1 MIGLAFG
8 YPFELQHF
16 MVNYDAIRLF
26 AVVAIVVLHTAANG
40 VTRLALGSPDWW
52 LANLLDSAARAGVPL
67 FLMLTGALLLN
78 RPAEPAA
85 QFYRR
90 RFHKLGLPLLLW
102 SGFYLIWSALK
113 AKVKQQPY
121 QLDQALDALL
131 AGTPYF
137 HLWFIFMLAGVY
149 LVLPWLRLI
158 WQPLCWRKRL
168 LATCGALLLQQSLHL
183 TAVSSGYWPALPW
196 FCWFIAYL
204 PYLFLG
210 ALLGQ
215 TTNKAADTPISA
227 SIRAPISAHHQSSQS
242 RLTALLPQALL
253 LLAFLTLT
261 CITAWLY
268 FSQQQLQQQIAP
280 PPFLQPPFLQLW
292 PDLASWLAQA
302 PVAYAYHR
310 LSLPVLGLAV
320 LLWFLLGHNRL
331 LARQSETVV
340 GRFILKHSLGIYCV
354 HPVLLDIT
362 TMALQKIGDGVIAY
376 PLQLALQVSLIL
388 LGSALFCYLL
398 APIAA
403 RNARKTPS
411 K

>member
-1 MIGLAFG
+1 
-8 YPFELQHF
+8 

-40 VTRLALGSPDWW
+40 VTRLLLGSPDWW

-90 RFHKLGLPLLLW
+90 RFHKLGMPLLLW
-102 SGFYLIWSALK
+102 SAFYLVWSALK

-121 QLDQALDALL
+121 QLDQAVDALL
-131 AGTPYF
+131 SGTPYF

-168 LATCGALLLQQSLHL
+168 LLTSCALLLQQSLHL

-204 PYLFLG
+204 PYLLLG
-210 ALLGQ
+210 ALLAQ
-215 TTNKAADTPISA
+215 SASKAADTPISA
-227 SIRAPISAHHQSSQS
+227 PISAPIRAPHHSASS
-242 RLTALLPQALL
+242 RLSTILPQTLL

-280 PPFLQPPFLQLW
+280 TPFSQIPFSQPPFLQRW
-292 PDLASWLAQA
+292 PDLASWLSQA
-302 PVAYAYHR
+302 PIAYAYHR
-310 LSLPVLGLAV
+310 LSLPVLGLAL

-362 TMALQKIGDGVIAY
+362 TMALQKIGDGVITY

-398 APIAA
+398 EQIAA
-403 RNARKTPS
+403 RYTRKALS

>member
-40 VTRLALGSPDWW
+40 VTRLLLGSPDWW
-52 LANLLDSAARAGVPL
+52 LANFLDSAARAGVPL

-78 RPAEPAA
+78 RPVEPAT

-90 RFHKLGLPLLLW
+90 RFHKLGMPLLLW
-102 SGFYLIWSALK
+102 SAFYLIWSALK

-121 QLDQALDALL
+121 QLDQAVDALL
-131 AGTPYF
+131 SGTPYF

-158 WQPLCWRKRL
+158 WQPLCWRNRL
-168 LATCGALLLQQSLHL
+168 LLTSCALLLQQSLHL
-183 TAVSSGYWPALPW
+183 SAVSIGYWPTLPW

-210 ALLGQ
+210 ALLAQSTG
-215 TTNKAADTPISA
+215 KAADTPISA
-227 SIRAPISAHHQSSQS
+227 RIHAQHHSAST
-242 RLTALLPQALL
+242 RLSTILPQVLL

-280 PPFLQPPFLQLW
+280 TPFSQPPFLQLW
-292 PDLASWLAQA
+292 PDLASWLSQA

-331 LARQSETVV
+331 LSRQSETVV

-362 TMALQKIGDGVIAY
+362 TMAFQKIGDGVIAY

-388 LGSALFCYLL
+388 LGSALFCLL
-398 APIAA
+398 SERLASSFVQY
-403 RNARKTPS
+403 RQRPS
-411 K
+411 R